1 METTRANI
9 QAAERERV
17 NSLEMRS
24 LVDRVLQQVADDIS
38 KQVANTNLALEHR
51 IEEVR
56 SARNKLADHHAKV
69 TEEEKKMEDTIAGLE
84 RAIESKRKP
93 LELAESRIV
102 TRKQRP
108 NIELCRDPAQ
118 YRLVEEVEELQRCI
132 SSLEAQ
138 LEAANT
144 QLRAL
149 TRKRLQLED
158 EIALRDHALFIDD
171 VECATLRKS
180 IKVDRF

>member
-1 METTRANI
+1 
-9 QAAERERV
+9 
-17 NSLEMRS
+17 MR
-24 LVDRVLQQVADDIS
+24 R
-38 KQVANTNLALEHR
+38 
-51 IEEVR
+51 
-56 SARNKLADHHAKV
+56 
-69 TEEEKKMEDTIAGLE
+69 
-84 RAIESKRKP
+84 
-93 LELAESRIV
+93 
-102 TRKQRP
+102 
-108 NIELCRDPAQ
+108 
-118 YRLVEEVEELQRCI
+118 RLVEEVEELQRCI

-158 EIALRDHALFIDD
+158 EIALRDHTLFIDD